1 MNEIK
6 AQIAERKRE
15 LEYTENTAQRY
26 WAAWRVL
33 REQTNDLIKEIRQLE
48 EELNHEP

>member
-33 REQTNDLIKEIRQLE
+33 RKQTDDLRAEIRQLE
-48 EELNHEP
+48 KEAYNED